1 MEKVIFLIIGL
12 VIGVI
17 AGGVVV
23 KLVPVFGL
31 KAAEAKMKK
40 AMKEA
45 ESRAEQITRNA
56 QLDAKTTIY
65 EMKMEAEKEIKEKK
79 AEISESENKLLI
91 REQSIDR
98 RDIALQEREDALEE
112 KREQLSQRLA
122 DLDKKDKELDKK
134 NDQII
139 VELEKVS
146 SMSVN
151 EAKTELF
158 KKVEVKMAQ
167 EVAAYIKNQEEE
179 AKSTADESARNI
191 LSLAISKY
199 SQEVTCDKTISVVA
213 LPSDELK
220 GRIIGREGRN
230 IKAIEQLTG
239 ADLIID
245 DTPEAITV
253 SCFNPIRREIATK
266 SLEALIKDGRIQPGR
281 IEEIVQKTKDEI
293 HNTIMKTGEETLFE
307 LGLPKLNKDIVEH
320 IGKLKYRTSYGQNA
334 LQHSKEVAYLC
345 GIMAAE
351 LGLNQQL
358 AKRAGLFHDIGK
370 AVDYEVEGSHVDI
383 GVRLAKKYGE
393 SDVVINAIASHHGDV
408 PANNAISNLVSAADT
423 LSAARPGARSET
435 LENYIQRV
443 EKLEEISKGFEGV
456 STAYAIQAGRE
467 VRIMV
472 VPEKVD
478 DVTSYKLARDIK
490 DKIEAELTYPG
501 QIKVTVI
508 REVRASE
515 TAK

>member
-1 MEKVIFLIIGL
+1 M
-12 VIGVI
+12 
-17 AGGVVV
+17 
-23 KLVPVFGL
+23 
-31 KAAEAKMKK
+31 
-40 AMKEA
+40 
-45 ESRAEQITRNA
+45 T
-56 QLDAKTTIY
+56 
-65 EMKMEAEKEIKEKK
+65 EKEIKEKK
-79 AEISESENKLLI
+79 AEISDSENKLLI

-98 RDIALQEREDALEE
+98 RDIALQEREEALEE
-112 KREQLSQRLA
+112 KKNQLSQRIA
-122 DLDKKDKELDKK
+122 DLDKKEKELEKK

-146 SMSVN
+146 SMSTS
-151 EAKTELF
+151 EAKAELF
-158 KKVEVKMAQ
+158 KKVEQKITQ

-179 AKSTADESARNI
+179 AKSKADDNARNI

-293 HNTIMKTGEETLFE
+293 NATILKTGEETLFE
-307 LGLPKLNKDIVEH
+307 LGLPKLNKEIVEH

-370 AVDYEVEGSHVDI
+370 AVDYEQEGSHIEI

-408 PANNAISNLVSAADT
+408 PANNAISNLVVAADT
-423 LSAARPGARSET
+423 LSAARPGARSES

-456 STAYAIQAGRE
+456 SNAYAIQAGRE
-467 VRIMV
+467 VRVMV

-478 DVTSYKLARDIK
+478 DVSSYKIARDIK

>member
-1 MEKVIFLIIGL
+1 MGTIILCLLIGL
-12 VIGVI
+12 VIGVVI
-17 AGGVVV
+17 GAVVV

-31 KAAEAKMKK
+31 KAAETKMKK
-40 AMKEA
+40 AMRDA
-45 ESRAEQITRNA
+45 EIRAEQITRNA

-79 AEISESENKLLI
+79 AEISDSENKLLI

-98 RDIALQEREDALEE
+98 RDIALQEREEALEE
-112 KREQLSQRLA
+112 KKNQLSQRIA
-122 DLDKKDKELDKK
+122 DLDKKEKELEKK
-134 NDQII
+134 NAQII

-146 SMSVN
+146 SMSTS
-151 EAKTELF
+151 EAKAELF
-158 KKVEVKMAQ
+158 KKVEQKMTQ

-179 AKSTADESARNI
+179 AKSKADDNARNI

-293 HNTIMKTGEETLFE
+293 NATILKTGEETLFE
-307 LGLPKLNKDIVEH
+307 LGLPKLNKEIVEH
-320 IGKLKYRTSYGQNA
+320 FGKLKYRTSYGQNA

-351 LGLNQQL
+351 
-358 AKRAGLFHDIGK
+358 
-370 AVDYEVEGSHVDI
+370 
-383 GVRLAKKYGE
+383 
-393 SDVVINAIASHHGDV
+393 
-408 PANNAISNLVSAADT
+408 
-423 LSAARPGARSET
+423 
-435 LENYIQRV
+435 
-443 EKLEEISKGFEGV
+443 
-456 STAYAIQAGRE
+456 
-467 VRIMV
+467 
-472 VPEKVD
+472 
-478 DVTSYKLARDIK
+478 
-490 DKIEAELTYPG
+490 
-501 QIKVTVI
+501 
-508 REVRASE
+508 
-515 TAK
+515 

>member
-1 MEKVIFLIIGL
+1 MKEVIFLLIGL
-12 VIGVI
+12 VAGVI

-23 KLVPVFGL
+23 KLLPVFGL
-31 KAAEAKMKK
+31 KAAQAKMKK
-40 AMKEA
+40 AMKDA
-45 ESRAEQITRNA
+45 EVRAEQITRNA

-98 RDIALQEREDALEE
+98 RDIALQEREDALEA
-112 KREQLSQRLA
+112 KKEQLSQRLA

-134 NDQII
+134 MDQII
-139 VELEKVS
+139 EELEKVS
-146 SMSVN
+146 SMSMG
-151 EAKTELF
+151 EAKAELF
-158 KKVEVKMAQ
+158 KRVEQKISQ

-179 AKSTADESARNI
+179 ARSTADEAARNI

-230 IKAIEQLTG
+230 IRAIEQLTG

-266 SLEALIKDGRIQPGR
+266 SLEALIKDGRIQPGK
-281 IEEIVQKTKDEI
+281 IEEIVQKTKDEVQ
-293 HNTIMKTGEETLFE
+293 NTIMKTGEETLFE
-307 LGLPKLNKDIVEH
+307 LGLPKLNKEIVEH

-370 AVDYEVEGSHVDI
+370 AVDYEVEGSHIEI

-393 SDVVINAIASHHGDV
+393 SDVVINAIASHHGEV
-408 PANNAISNLVSAADT
+408 PANNAISNLVAAADT

-467 VRIMV
+467 VRVMV

-490 DKIEAELTYPG
+490 EKIEAELTYPG

>member
-1 MEKVIFLIIGL
+1 MKEVIFLLIGL
-12 VIGVI
+12 VAGVI

-23 KLVPVFGL
+23 KLLPVFGL
-31 KAAEAKMKK
+31 KAAQAKMKK
-40 AMKEA
+40 AMKDA
-45 ESRAEQITRNA
+45 EVRAEQITRNA

-98 RDIALQEREDALEE
+98 RDIALREREDALET
-112 KREQLSQRLA
+112 KKEQLSQRLA

-134 NDQII
+134 MDQII
-139 VELEKVS
+139 EELEKVS
-146 SMSVN
+146 SMSMG
-151 EAKTELF
+151 EAKAELF
-158 KKVEVKMAQ
+158 KRVEQKISQ

-179 AKSTADESARNI
+179 ARSTADEAARNI

-230 IKAIEQLTG
+230 IRAIEQLTG

-253 SCFNPIRREIATK
+253 SCFNPVRREIATK
-266 SLEALIKDGRIQPGR
+266 ALEALIKDGRIQPGK
-281 IEEIVQKTKDEI
+281 IEEIVQKTKDEVQ
-293 HNTIMKTGEETLFE
+293 NTIMKTGEETLFE
-307 LGLPKLNKDIVEH
+307 LGLPKLNKEIVEH

-370 AVDYEVEGSHVDI
+370 AVDYEVEGSHIEI

-393 SDVVINAIASHHGDV
+393 SDVVINAIASHHGEV
-408 PANNAISNLVSAADT
+408 PANNAISNLVAAADT

-443 EKLEEISKGFEGV
+443 EKLEEISKSFEGV

-467 VRIMV
+467 VRVMV

-490 DKIEAELTYPG
+490 EKIEAELTYPG

>member
-1 MEKVIFLIIGL
+1 MDKVIFLVIGL
-12 VIGVI
+12 VVGVI

-23 KLVPVFGL
+23 KLLPVFGL

-40 AMKEA
+40 AMREA

-146 SMSVN
+146 SMSVS
-151 EAKTELF
+151 EAKAELF

-293 HNTIMKTGEETLFE
+293 HTTIMKTGEETLFE

-370 AVDYEVEGSHVDI
+370 AVDYEVEGSHVEI

-408 PANNAISNLVSAADT
+408 PANNAIANLVSAADT

>member
-1 MEKVIFLIIGL
+1 MEKVIFLLIGL
-12 VIGVI
+12 VLGVI

-40 AMKEA
+40 AMKDA
-45 ESRAEQITRNA
+45 EVRAEQITRNA

-98 RDIALQEREDALEE
+98 RDIALREREDALEE
-112 KREQLSQRLA
+112 KKEQLSQRLA

-134 NDQII
+134 TDQII

-146 SMSVN
+146 SMSMN
-151 EAKTELF
+151 EAKAELF
-158 KKVEVKMAQ
+158 KRVEQKITQ

-179 AKSTADESARNI
+179 AKSTADENARNI

-230 IKAIEQLTG
+230 IRAIEQLTG

-266 SLEALIKDGRIQPGR
+266 SLEALIKDGRIQPGK

-293 HNTIMKTGEETLFE
+293 HTTIMKTGEETLFE
-307 LGLPKLNKDIVEH
+307 LGLPKLNKEIVEH

-370 AVDYEVEGSHVDI
+370 AVDYEVEGSHIEI

-408 PANNAISNLVSAADT
+408 PANNAISNLVAAADT

-467 VRIMV
+467 VRVMV

-478 DVTSYKLARDIK
+478 DITSYKLARDIK